1 MKAKVIVKWGLV
13 AIVASAAV
21 TALMV
26 YQTEK
31 ISKHEYQWQRDHGK
45 DARFSQDVPYA
56 KEKRP

>member
-13 AIVASAAV
+13 AITVFSGL
-21 TALMV
+21 TLWMV

-45 DARFSQDVPYA
+45 DARFSQDVPF
-56 KEKRP
+56 KK

>member
-21 TALMV
+21 TALIV

-31 ISKHEYQWQRDHGK
+31 ISKHEYQWKKDHSK
-45 DARFSQDVPYA
+45 DARFSQDVPFK
-56 KEKRP
+56 KEKG

>member
-13 AIVASAAV
+13 AITVFSGL
-21 TALMV
+21 TLLMV

-45 DARFSQDVPYA
+45 DARFSQKVPFA
-56 KEKRP
+56 KEK